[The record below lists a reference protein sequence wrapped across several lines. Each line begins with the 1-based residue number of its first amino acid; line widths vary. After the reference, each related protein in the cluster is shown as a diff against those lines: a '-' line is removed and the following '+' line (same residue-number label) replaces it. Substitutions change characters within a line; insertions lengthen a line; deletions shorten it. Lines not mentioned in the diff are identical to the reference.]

1 MRLPILSGTAQEF
14 KKRFEIP
21 ILKGRD
27 ADASDKDRAAGEQ
40 KLQELISIVN
50 RWAWEFIKDSSLSPF
65 RSFGLNL
72 VCFVK
77 VFDSK
82 NLRYSFQVSA
92 CEDWTGCLLQV
103 RSIDILNFLS
113 QNNIIKH
120 LILLFQ

>member
-1 MRLPILSGTAQEF
+1 MRLPLLSGTAQEF

-27 ADASDKDRAAGEQ
+27 ADASDKDRAAGEH
-40 KLQELISIVN
+40 KLKELIGIVN
-50 RWAWEFIKDSSLSPF
+50 RWAWVYKRLLPVSPF

-77 VFDSK
+77 VFDSQ

-103 RSIDILNFLS
+103 RNQF
-113 QNNIIKH
+113 
-120 LILLFQ
+120 